1 LIILLPNLSPPL
13 TTTDLVVKY
22 RQHLISSLPN
32 NVSEDESNDDCFK
45 FLMTI
50 YLTDNTTAEEIK
62 KAHATGYV
70 YAAKYYPAGATT
82 NSAAGVTDVKR
93 TYGALRAMEECG
105 MVLCIHS
112 EVARPDVDI
121 FDREDHFIDEV
132 MTPLVKDFPNL
143 RMVMEHVST
152 GRAVDYVTSGQAGPN
167 VRASIT
173 PHHLLYNRNALLV
186 GGVRPH
192 MYCLPI
198 LKRETHRLALL
209 AAATSGSGLFFAGTD
224 SAPHPTAMK
233 ESSCGCAGVYNAHA
247 AVELYAEAFESVG
260 ALDKLDDFLSKY
272 GSDHYGLSRNRCKIT
287 LVKKGWTVPK
297 KYKFGEDGETITPLR
312 AGETVNWSIL

>member
-1 LIILLPNLSPPL
+1 
-13 TTTDLVVKY
+13 
-22 RQHLISSLPN
+22 
-32 NVSEDESNDDCFK
+32 
-45 FLMTI
+45 
-50 YLTDNTTAEEIK
+50 
-62 KAHATGYV
+62 
-70 YAAKYYPAGATT
+70 
-82 NSAAGVTDVKR
+82 
-93 TYGALRAMEECG
+93 MEECG

-198 LKRETHRLALL
+198 LKRETHRLARELL
-209 AAATSGSGLFFAGTD
+209 S
-224 SAPHPTAMK
+224 
-233 ESSCGCAGVYNAHA
+233 
-247 AVELYAEAFESVG
+247 
-260 ALDKLDDFLSKY
+260 
-272 GSDHYGLSRNRCKIT
+272 
-287 LVKKGWTVPK
+287 LV
-297 KYKFGEDGETITPLR
+297 
-312 AGETVNWSIL
+312 